1 MKNTYE
7 KIIKDTAHLLG
18 SALVGRVFSSIAG
31 IVTAR
36 VLGPSDYGLLR
47 IINYVPSLEK
57 FGGFG
62 FGSVAKREIAHVR
75 GSKTDSKKEIKIKD
89 VAFSSDILWSIILTI
104 IILII
109 SFQFER
115 VEIKI
120 GLWIVSITL
129 LIRAIVKLFVISL
142 TLEKR
147 FSSIAFVSLV
157 STIVSSCI
165 ILSTI
170 YWGGI
175 YSVLLSG
182 LAASFF
188 SLLYYKTKID
198 LNFKFSII
206 KDEFLRQLKIAIPLA
221 GGTVALGI
229 FGWTQRIQVSTL
241 FGLEALGF
249 YMLIAFLIQSI
260 YLLNNTFSRASSI
273 ELYERLG
280 DKDGNTELR
289 PLIIKPS
296 MVLGLLLGFIGAII
310 WICGPLLINIFLPN
324 YKPAQVMIP
333 YIIPIIVF
341 DGISA
346 MPRVAMNS
354 AKLNMQLITVFI
366 RLFSILCFAVITY
379 FVGYKLYYGLK
390 GVIWARTF
398 AALIMFI
405 GSYIATGKYIFN
417 SLRDM
422 LGTILQIL
430 IPSILVMLICT
441 LLTSLIG
448 TDTLSKVS
456 LCMLL
461 FFFLISPV
469 LVVYEK
475 KLQLI
480 RLLKTIIK

>member
-170 YWGGI
+170 Y
-175 YSVLLSG
+175 
-182 LAASFF
+182 
-188 SLLYYKTKID
+188 
-198 LNFKFSII
+198 
-206 KDEFLRQLKIAIPLA
+206 
-221 GGTVALGI
+221 
-229 FGWTQRIQVSTL
+229 
-241 FGLEALGF
+241 
-249 YMLIAFLIQSI
+249 
-260 YLLNNTFSRASSI
+260 
-273 ELYERLG
+273 
-280 DKDGNTELR
+280 
-289 PLIIKPS
+289 
-296 MVLGLLLGFIGAII
+296 
-310 WICGPLLINIFLPN
+310 
-324 YKPAQVMIP
+324 
-333 YIIPIIVF
+333 
-341 DGISA
+341 
-346 MPRVAMNS
+346 
-354 AKLNMQLITVFI
+354 
-366 RLFSILCFAVITY
+366 
-379 FVGYKLYYGLK
+379 
-390 GVIWARTF
+390 
-398 AALIMFI
+398 
-405 GSYIATGKYIFN
+405 
-417 SLRDM
+417 
-422 LGTILQIL
+422 
-430 IPSILVMLICT
+430 
-441 LLTSLIG
+441 
-448 TDTLSKVS
+448 
-456 LCMLL
+456 
-461 FFFLISPV
+461 
-469 LVVYEK
+469 
-475 KLQLI
+475 
-480 RLLKTIIK
+480 